1 MIGFPLDSHVTYDT
15 DGTPVYDRAVTSAPL
30 RKLIKKMF
38 SDGVLPN
45 PSTNMQVAA
54 GTGMNVIVYPGFAC
68 CNGCMKLEESQRT
81 LAVQASNTAYDR
93 IDTVVLRLNDNDSER
108 ICDFYILEGTPATS
122 PVRPTLTRSESVW
135 ELGLADLFIAKNS
148 TDLSN
153 QRITDTRYE
162 TARCGIMSSVSQF
175 DTTTLY
181 NQIQADLE
189 NFRNVSQAEFTEW
202 FEEIKGQLSEDP
214 AGNLQNQIGNLNN
227 LGTAT
232 KENIVAAVNEVK
244 EISNSHTESINSAM
258 SQANSAATTAN
269 TAKSAANAAQTAAD
283 NAQTAANAC
292 LKRSGGTMTGALNFV
307 SSLWNLLGDD
317 AYFGDQNIPGAFCI
331 KGKTGET
338 ALVFF
343 NQNTDWYNRIIS
355 GNGNDLFLAVNGQV
369 YVSNGSNDARNAI
382 HASAFIQSSSR
393 RLKENIEDMTEE
405 EAKKILLLE
414 PVTYDYINEQEGTNC
429 RGLIAED
436 TAAVIPSCVVG
447 DVNCADDDE
456 AALQGIGIDY
466 SKLVPYLIKMI
477 QMQQKD
483 IETLKKSLQLLSS

>member
-1 MIGFPLDSHVTYDT
+1 MIERNIFVTKETITQPIAYVENTNMLPIVLHIRDYDLPEGAAARAYVLKQSNMTVLCEVSGNDVTIPVASGLFSPGENTMQLRIVQGEDKLLITFP
-15 DGTPVYDRAVTSAPL
+15 
-30 RKLIKKMF
+30 IKVNVKRDITGDDA
-38 SDGVLPN
+38 SEPQDN
-45 PSTNMQVAA
+45 PSVMDQLVAKYGEILEELKKDETDAA
-54 GTGMNVIVYPGFAC
+54 G
-68 CNGCMKLEESQRT
+68 
-81 LAVQASNTAYDR
+81 
-93 IDTVVLRLNDNDSER
+93 
-108 ICDFYILEGTPATS
+108 
-122 PVRPTLTRSESVW
+122 
-135 ELGLADLFIAKNS
+135 
-148 TDLSN
+148 
-153 QRITDTRYE
+153 
-162 TARCGIMSSVSQF
+162 
-175 DTTTLY
+175 
-181 NQIQADLE
+181 
-189 NFRNVSQAEFTEW
+189 
-202 FEEIKGQLSEDP
+202 
-214 AGNLQNQIGNLNN
+214 LQKQIGNLNN
-227 LGTAT
+227 LDTAT

-258 SQANSAATTAN
+258 SQANSAATAAN

-338 ALVFF
+338 ALAFF

-393 RLKENIEDMTEE
+393 RLKENIEDMSEE

-414 PVTYDYINEQEGTNC
+414 PVTYDYKNKANGTKC

-447 DVNCADDDE
+447 DVNCADDDK

-483 IETLKKSLQLLSS
+483 LETLKKSLQLLSS